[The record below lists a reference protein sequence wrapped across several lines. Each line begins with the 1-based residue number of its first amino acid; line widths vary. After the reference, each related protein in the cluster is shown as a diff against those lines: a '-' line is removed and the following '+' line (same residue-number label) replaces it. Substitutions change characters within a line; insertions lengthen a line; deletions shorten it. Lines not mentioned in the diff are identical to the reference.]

1 MNITIENAESTYERI
16 ITLEDKE
23 SGYSLISYHNE
34 TSFEL
39 WHNDDVFYLTKSQL
53 FAIDK
58 WIGEHKKELQWIK
71 EHRGDA
77 YMTEDFGTI
86 AMTFYGDSIEF
97 NDCGLS
103 FYFSNYDAFVKIV
116 DMMLIQI
123 ELIEMGGKE
132 ND

>member
-1 MNITIENAESTYERI
+1 MNITIENADSTYERI

-34 TSFEL
+34 TAFEL
-39 WHNDDVFYLTKSQL
+39 WHNDDVFYLTRSQL

-58 WIGEHKKELQWIK
+58 WIGEHKGEKYW
-71 EHRGDA
+71 
-77 YMTEDFGTI
+77 TECFNTI
-86 AMTFYGDSIEF
+86 AMTSYGDSIEF

-103 FYFSNYDAFVKIV
+103 FYFPNYDAFVKIV
-116 DMMLIQI
+116 DSMLVQI
-123 ELIEMGGKE
+123 ELIEMGDKE